1 MKADEKRKIF
11 SDAVDL
17 IGGSD
22 VTAVAGNG
30 IEMLPI
36 DKIKPYHDHPFHL
49 YEGERLQDMAESIRE
64 HGVLCPVIVQRKG
77 REYEM
82 LSGHNRRNAA
92 RLAGLKEIPAIVKTD
107 LSPEEAYLY
116 VIETNVL
123 QRSFSELKL
132 SEQAAV
138 MAEHYEKMCGNLRH
152 DEIVKELEALTGK
165 RDLLSGGHNGHR
177 RKSRDII
184 AAEYGFSSRSAARL
198 LRLNNLIPEFKKLV
212 DDGSLALLAA
222 VDLSFLTEK
231 EQRLVWDIVDRQ
243 NLKVK
248 PKMATELRSHSGD
261 LTAENIADIIDAVT
275 VRQHSVNAGVSLRL
289 PHTVCERYFAGMN
302 TEQMA
307 AVVEKALAAWYEE
320 KEAV

>member
-1 MKADEKRKIF
+1 MKADAKRKIF

-17 IGGSD
+17 IGGD
-22 VTAVAGNG
+22 AAAVAGNG
-30 IEMLPI
+30 IEMLPT

-49 YEGERLQDMAESIRE
+49 YEGEQLQDMVESIRE
-64 HGVLCPVIVQRKG
+64 HGILCPVIVQRKG

-82 LSGHNRRNAA
+82 LSGHNRQNAA
-92 RLAGLKEIPAIVKTD
+92 RLAGLKDIPAIVKTD

-123 QRSFSELKL
+123 QRSFSELKP

-138 MAEHYEKMCGNLRH
+138 MAEHYEKMCGTLRH

-198 LRLNNLIPEFKKLV
+198 LRLNNLIPEFKKMV

-222 VDLSFLTEK
+222 VDLSFLTEE

-248 PKMATELRSHSGD
+248 PKMAAELRSHSGD
-261 LTAENIADIIDAVT
+261 LTVESIADIIDAVT

-289 PHTVCERYFAGMN
+289 PNTICEKYFAGMS

-307 AVVEKALAAWYEE
+307 VVVEQALAAWYEE
-320 KEAV
+320 KAAV